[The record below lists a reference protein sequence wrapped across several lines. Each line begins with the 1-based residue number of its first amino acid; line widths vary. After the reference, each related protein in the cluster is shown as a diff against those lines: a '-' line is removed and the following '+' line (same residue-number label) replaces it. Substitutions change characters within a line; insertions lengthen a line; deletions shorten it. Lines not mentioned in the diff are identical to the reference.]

1 MSHAQASRACSFE
14 HQRGGSETTH
24 VTGNEIGDLAGAR
37 LARLDLGD
45 SNDALAHQGDIA
57 HRPGCRATQV
67 IDVACHH
74 RVADRE
80 ESGVQVGLAARFK
93 ELGDGIAIAGNKTP
107 YERRSSIREEHVV
120 LSSGFQDFRELGRHT
135 GSLIVMAQRYV
146 SAGRGERAQ
155 GPQAQDER
163 PCHCAGRD
171 PAAPD

>member
-45 SNDALAHQGDIA
+45 SNDALAHQGDVYEASYAAVPHQGDIA

-107 YERRSSIREEHVV
+107 
-120 LSSGFQDFRELGRHT
+120 
-135 GSLIVMAQRYV
+135 
-146 SAGRGERAQ
+146 
-155 GPQAQDER
+155 
-163 PCHCAGRD
+163 
-171 PAAPD
+171 